1 MSLSELPIMAASYQ
15 LIREQWIPKPID
27 EAFAFFSCPDNLEKI
42 TPPFLGFH
50 ILRADKQLHT
60 GSLIEYK
67 LHVRGLSM
75 KWLTEITVWE
85 PPYRFVDNQ
94 LKGPYKLWLHEHTF
108 TAENGG
114 TRIGDRVDYALPF
127 GILGQMVHALMV
139 RKDVETIFRYRQKRL
154 EELLGAR

>member
-1 MSLSELPIMAASYQ
+1 MAGTYQ
-15 LIREQWIPKPID
+15 LVREQWIPKPID
-27 EAFAFFSCPDNLEKI
+27 GAFAFFSRPENLEEI

-50 ILRADKQLHT
+50 IIRADKEIHA

-67 LHVRGLSM
+67 LRVHGVPL

-85 PPYRFVDNQ
+85 PPYRFVDFQ
-94 LKGPYKLWLHEHTF
+94 LKGPYKLWNHEHTF

-127 GILGQMVHALMV
+127 GILGQIVHSLMV
-139 RKDVETIFRYRQKRL
+139 RRDVESIFQFRQHQL
-154 EELLGAR
+154 QQLLGAR